1 LKQFLKDA
9 TASSDPEEIKEL
21 IATLNVAVN
30 ERIKAQMPAK
40 KKRGKLS
47 SLYQRF
53 VLTTVFFFQPLQRK
67 LRPLKRRAST
77 WITTSF
83 QPFEIREVLLSLFSL
98 SSRAPVVLFWPPYSS
113 LLRVTIVYIFH

>member
-40 KKRGKLS
+40 KKRGKLVL
-47 SLYQRF
+47 SLLYKRF
-53 VLTTVFFFQPLQRK
+53 VLTTVFCFQPLQRK
-67 LRPLKRRAST
+67 LRPLKRRPSA

-83 QPFEIREVLLSLFSL
+83 QPFEIREVTLFSL
-98 SSRAPVVLFWPPYSS
+98 SSRAPVLFG
-113 LLRVTIVYIFH
+113 LLTIAF